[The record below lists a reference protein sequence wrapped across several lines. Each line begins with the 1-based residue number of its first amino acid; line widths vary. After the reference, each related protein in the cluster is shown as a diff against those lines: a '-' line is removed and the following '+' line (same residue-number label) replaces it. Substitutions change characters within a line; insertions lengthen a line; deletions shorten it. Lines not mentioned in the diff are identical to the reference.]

1 MRGHSYGY
9 PGSPLSGSF
18 GCNFGDFYITIER
31 SYTLM
36 YKEHFG
42 FRELP
47 FSITPDPRYLF
58 LSEQHR
64 EALAHLLYGIKTD
77 GGFVLLTGEVGTGK
91 TTVCRCLLEQIP
103 ENTDIAF
110 ILNPKMTSEELLA
123 AVCDELRISYPE
135 GNKSIKVF
143 VDRINEYLLNAHA
156 RVRKTVLIIEEAQ
169 NLAPDVLEQIRLLT
183 NLETNHRKLLQIVM
197 IGQPELKAML
207 SRPDMLQ
214 LSQRITARY
223 HINPL
228 SKGEVGAYVDHRLAV
243 AGATRKVF
251 PDSTIDKL
259 YRLSKGIPRMINV
272 ICDRALLGTYVQGNV
287 MVDNRTLVTA
297 AREVSD
303 RTIRMKLPVIP
314 VRWVMTGILMIGCI
328 AVLWAIFSNQKSA
341 IRASATV
348 AADNYATGNEK
359 LDTLEWPEEQSA
371 SQSMNMAF
379 DMLFKQWNIPYQSA
393 NPVQACRQ
401 ARANELRCLSGP
413 GSLNELVRLN
423 KPAVLKLHDEKG
435 REYYGTLIA
444 LDDRAATVVLANRTR
459 RVGVKEIMKRW
470 YGDYTLLWKHPGEF
484 RNAVKPGYSGPEV
497 EWIDRHLSLFE
508 GKKPNAAKA
517 QAYNGELIN
526 RMKRFQ
532 IAEGLIPDG
541 IAGPQTFIQLSN
553 AAGESGPA
561 LTKMSEGR

>member
-1 MRGHSYGY
+1 
-9 PGSPLSGSF
+9 
-18 GCNFGDFYITIER
+18 
-31 SYTLM
+31 M

-64 EALAHLLYGIKTD
+64 EALAHLLYGIKSD

-156 RVRKTVLIIEEAQ
+156 RGRKTVLIIEEAQ

-183 NLETNHRKLLQIVM
+183 NLETNHRKLLQIVLV
-197 IGQPELKAML
+197 GQPELKAML

-223 HINPL
+223 HIGPL
-228 SKGEVGAYVDHRLAV
+228 SKGEVGAYVNHRLAV

-251 PDSTIDKL
+251 PDSTFDKL

-272 ICDRALLGTYVQGNV
+272 ICDRALLGAYVQGNV
-287 MVDNRTLVTA
+287 MVDSRTLATA
-297 AREVSD
+297 AREVLDHASW
-303 RTIRMKLPVIP
+303 MKQPAMRF
-314 VRWVMTGILMIGCI
+314 RWILTGILLIGFI
-328 AVLWAIFSNQKSA
+328 ATLWVIVNNHKTP
-341 IRASATV
+341 IRGSITV
-348 AADNYATGNEK
+348 AANEEASGNEK
-359 LDTLEWPEEQSA
+359 RDTLRWPEGQTVDQSI
-371 SQSMNMAF
+371 NRAF
-379 DMLFKQWNIPYQSA
+379 EALFRQWGVPYQPAKAASA
-393 NPVQACRQ
+393 CQQAL
-401 ARANELRCLSGP
+401 ARELRCLKGP
-413 GSLNELVRLN
+413 GSLNELSLLN
-423 KPAVLKLHDEKG
+423 KPAVLRFFDEKG
-435 REYYGTLIA
+435 REYYGTLTA
-444 LDDRAATVVLANRTR
+444 FDERTATVIIANETR
-459 RVGVKEIMKRW
+459 RVGVDEIKKRW
-470 YGDYTLLWKHPGEF
+470 YGDYTLLWKHPKGY

-497 EWIDRHLSLFE
+497 EWIDRRLSLFE
-508 GKKPNAAKA
+508 GKNPNTVKG
-517 QAYNGELIN
+517 QAYDGELVN

-541 IAGPQTFIQLSN
+541 IVGPQTFIHLGN
-553 AAGESGPA
+553 AAGENGPV
-561 LTKMSEGR
+561 LMKKSEGR

>member
-1 MRGHSYGY
+1 M
-9 PGSPLSGSF
+9 PAISGSF
-18 GCNFGDFYITIER
+18 DCNFGDSCITIER
-31 SYTLM
+31 SHTLM

-64 EALAHLLYGIKTD
+64 EALAHLLYGIKSD

-135 GNKSIKVF
+135 GNRSIKVF

-156 RVRKTVLIIEEAQ
+156 RGRKTVLIIEEAQ

-197 IGQPELKAML
+197 VGQPELKAML

-223 HINPL
+223 HIGPL
-228 SKGEVGAYVDHRLAV
+228 SKGEVGSYVDHRLAV

-251 PDSTIDKL
+251 PDSTFDKL

-272 ICDRALLGTYVQGNV
+272 ICDRALLGAYVQGNV
-287 MVDNRTLVTA
+287 VVDNRTLVTA

-303 RTIRMKLPVIP
+303 STVRMKLPVIP
-314 VRWVMTGILMIGCI
+314 VRWILTGIVMLGFI
-328 AVLWAIFSNQKSA
+328 AIVWVLADNHKSPVK
-341 IRASATV
+341 ASFTV
-348 AADNYATGNEK
+348 AANEEDSGTIK
-359 LDTLEWPEEQSA
+359 RDILRWPEGRTID
-371 SQSMNMAF
+371 QSMNMAF
-379 DMLFKQWNIPYQSA
+379 EALFRQWGISYQPAKGVSA
-393 NPVQACRQ
+393 CQQAM
-401 ARANELRCLSGP
+401 ARELRCLKGP
-413 GSLNELVRLN
+413 GSLNELLGLN
-423 KPAVLKLHDEKG
+423 KPAVLWFFDERG

-444 LDDRAATVVLANRTR
+444 FDERTATISIAGETR
-459 RVGVKEIMKRW
+459 RVGVDEIKKRW
-470 YGDYTLLWKHPGEF
+470 YGDYTLLWKHPKGY

-508 GKKPNAAKA
+508 GKTPNTAKG
-517 QAYNGELIN
+517 QTYNGELVN

-532 IAEGLIPDG
+532 IAEGLVPDG
-541 IAGPQTFIQLSN
+541 IIGPQTFIHLGN
-553 AAGESGPA
+553 AAGENGPVVMK
-561 LTKMSEGR
+561 TSEGR

>member
-1 MRGHSYGY
+1 
-9 PGSPLSGSF
+9 
-18 GCNFGDFYITIER
+18 
-31 SYTLM
+31 M

-64 EALAHLLYGIKTD
+64 EALAHLLFGIKSD

-135 GNKSIKVF
+135 GNSSIKVF

-156 RVRKTVLIIEEAQ
+156 RGRKTVLIIEEAQ
-169 NLAPDVLEQIRLLT
+169 NLAPDVLEQVRLLT

-197 IGQPELKAML
+197 VGQPELKAML

-223 HINPL
+223 HIGPL
-228 SKGEVGAYVDHRLAV
+228 SKGEVGAYVNHRLAV

-272 ICDRALLGTYVQGNV
+272 ICDRALLGAYVQGNV
-287 MVDNRTLVTA
+287 MVDNRTLATA
-297 AREVSD
+297 AREVLDHASW
-303 RTIRMKLPVIP
+303 MKQPAVR
-314 VRWVMTGILMIGCI
+314 VRWILTGILMMGLI
-328 AVLWAIFSNQKSA
+328 AIAWVFVNNHKMP
-341 IRASATV
+341 IRASLTV
-348 AADNYATGNEK
+348 AANAEKSGNEK
-359 LDTLEWPEEQSA
+359 RDTLQWPEGRIID
-371 SQSMNMAF
+371 QSMDMAF
-379 DMLFKQWNIPYQSA
+379 EALFTQWGFSYQPA
-393 NPVQACRQ
+393 KNVNACQQAL
-401 ARANELRCLSGP
+401 ARELQCLKGP
-413 GSLNELVRLN
+413 GNLNELSRLN
-423 KPAVLKLHDEKG
+423 KPAVLRFFDDKG
-435 REYYGTLIA
+435 REYYGTLTA
-444 LDDRAATVVLANRTR
+444 FDDTAATVIIAGETR
-459 RVGVKEIMKRW
+459 RVALDEIKKRW
-470 YGDYTLLWKHPGEF
+470 YGDYTLLWRHPKGY

-497 EWIDRHLSLFE
+497 EWIDRHLSLPDGRSPQPVKGE
-508 GKKPNAAKA
+508 P
-517 QAYNGELIN
+517 YDGELVN

-532 IAEGLIPDG
+532 IAEGLVPDG
-541 IAGPQTFIQLSN
+541 IVGPQTFIHLGN
-553 AAGESGPA
+553 AAGENGPV
-561 LTKMSEGR
+561 LMKRREGR